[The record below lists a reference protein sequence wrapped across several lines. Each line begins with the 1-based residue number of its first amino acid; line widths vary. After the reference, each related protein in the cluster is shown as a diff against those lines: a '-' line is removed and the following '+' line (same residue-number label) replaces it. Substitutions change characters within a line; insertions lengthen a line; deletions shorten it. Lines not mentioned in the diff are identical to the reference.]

1 MIPSILSR
9 QLRQGVSD
17 FLRTTFPVSTPFFHG
32 IVDRLLAS
40 DGGVF
45 KGPYLSIQLPFQ
57 QGKGGPD
64 YFPEIPMQFPPHRHQ
79 EQAFVRLSGHKPRST
94 IVATGT
100 GSGKTECF
108 LYPILDHCLRHR
120 GEPGIKA
127 ILIYPMNALA
137 TNQAKRIARTVFDN
151 PNLKGNI
158 TAGLYVG
165 QKENEPQR
173 VMSRDGII
181 TNKDT
186 LRLKPPDILLTN
198 YKMLDYLLIRPRDF
212 LLWQNNDA
220 ETLRYLVVDELH
232 TFDGAQGTDLACLIR
247 RLKARLGTPEN
258 HLCCVGTSATLGT
271 SEEQEALLDYAQQV
285 FGEPFE
291 KDAVIHETR
300 ISAGEFLDKSPI
312 TRIELPPLNR
322 AADLDPQTHEDYRQ
336 YAATQHALWFET
348 DIPPEAFENAGWRI
362 QLAEH
367 LKGHLFFQNLLKILG
382 GRIRACDEIV
392 RELAK
397 VTPGLRDANPE
408 YMTKLL
414 DSMLTLVS
422 LALTERGE
430 DDTAPFLQ
438 VRLQMWLR
446 ELRRM
451 VGEIGDPPVLRFSD
465 DLTDEQ
471 LERHLPL
478 IHCRECNSMGWVGL
492 KRQQDDQI
500 RTKLEDVYVAF
511 FNNNPNTVFLFPDEA
526 DCTDPGADGSFHHI
540 CPDCRTLASNADA
553 ETCPSCG
560 RKGVIRVFVPD
571 TKRLIKGEVAA
582 LHNCPYCGG
591 HNSLT
596 VLGSRAASLTSVMI
610 GQLYS
615 STFNDDKK
623 LLAFSDSVQDAAHRA
638 GFFSGRTYRFNFRI
652 ALQRFV
658 QDQGSGLSLSQ
669 LPPAFIRY
677 WSEKLGEKAFIA
689 TFLAPNMAWMGEYD
703 YLKTFGRLPEGARL
717 RSDVEKRI
725 GWEIVNEYGFNAR
738 IGRTLEKTGSSVAH
752 LDPERM
758 EELAERILT
767 ALRNEIGG
775 LRNLE
780 ADPLKTFLAG
790 IMAHMKNQGAVMHPD
805 LGEYIQG
812 WGNTFLL
819 KKIPWMPSFGPKT
832 RAPAFLT
839 TARKYRFDQLFSTSS
854 SRRTWYEAWLIKCF
868 YPVNP
873 FVPSLTKDMYEL
885 ILKEMVS
892 AGVLVARQQRNDH
905 IWGIRPEA
913 LHISDRVVQLRCDQ
927 CSHNASVADSEKA
940 LWEEAPC
947 LRFNCHGRYRAQ
959 PSEVDYYARL
969 YAGGDVNRI
978 FSEEHTGMLTR
989 DEREDLEKRFQAM
1002 DRQPWDPNLLSCT
1015 PTLEL
1020 GIDIGELSSIIL
1032 CSIPPAQAN
1041 YLQRIGRAGRRDGNA
1056 LNVAVANARPHDLY
1070 FFAEPARMIAGQVDP
1085 PGVFLNASAVLER
1098 QFTAYCLD
1106 RWVATGIKESAIPP
1120 QLRHVLGNLEPEN
1133 PEKFPHSFLRFVDT
1147 HRTALFDDF
1156 IAMFEGALSTDSI
1169 QHMKAFVMG
1178 ERGAEGSL
1186 AYRLVEGLHYQ
1197 QKERE
1202 SLKKKV
1208 NTLKGKIRT
1217 KEQSKVRDPSYEAE
1231 LTELKQEKSAMQ
1243 SLVARIGDRETL
1255 NFLTDEGLI
1264 PNYAFPEAGV
1274 VLRSI
1279 IYRRKGKIKEGE
1291 SKYDTWMYEYER
1303 PARSAIHE
1311 LVPESF
1317 FYAGGRRVQVDQID
1331 LDVSEVE
1338 NWRFCN
1344 NCSHMALAEAAH
1356 KISACPGCGS
1366 AMWSDDGQ
1374 KQKML
1379 RMRTVFSSTSDRESR
1394 IGDDSD
1400 DREPSFFNKQM
1411 LVNFMPRHITN
1422 AFRVDSDVL
1431 PFGFE
1436 FLSKATFREINFG
1449 EKGETGAIVPI
1460 AGQQMPRKGFLFCR
1474 YCGKVQ
1480 RSNGEIRHAFTCT
1493 SRKKESADNLTEC
1506 VYLYREFSS
1515 EAIRILLPVTTFSGS
1530 DRKLHSF
1537 VAALHLGLKH
1547 KFGGNIDHLQT
1558 TLADEPVPDSHFRK
1572 NYLVLYDTVPGGTG
1586 YLKQLMRSG
1595 APLMEVFEAALKAL
1609 RACDC
1614 NQDPEK
1620 DGCYR
1625 CLYAYR
1631 TSFNMAATSRDT
1643 AIELLD
1649 EILKHREK
1657 LVQIDTL
1664 RNVKINALFDS
1675 ELEAR
1680 FVEALQRS
1688 RSDDRP
1694 MTLSKSVVNAKPG
1707 YFLKIAGRA
1716 WYMEPQV
1723 KLGPDDGVSV
1733 PSKADF
1739 VLRPA
1744 RSRDNALPI
1753 AVFTDGFFYHKD
1765 RIGLDMAQR
1774 AAIVRSR
1781 KYRVW
1786 SLSWRDVENR
1796 YKSQGNY
1803 FENFLNPAD
1812 SPSGKDMDRF
1822 MEHYGAGPLCRL
1834 HKADS
1839 FEWLL
1844 RFLED
1849 PAEDMWRACAFV
1861 HGLMTLDAK
1870 RFSTPE
1876 SIGTWTEKVRHAF
1889 PEGIREA
1896 MASSSDEGLY
1906 GLIERDN
1913 AATGPLLKLFSTV
1926 DKTAVSNGHMD
1937 RMRLA
1942 CCLFNSAE
1950 NRENETFEEL
1960 WNGYLRLYNLYQF
1973 LPGAMFAASDDFE
1986 SGVYEKTAEERP
1998 EDRGEAGR
2006 AARPDADTAVW
2017 EEVRELADPVLE
2029 DFLNMLENKGGPL
2042 PEVGFEL
2049 GNETGEVIAEAE
2061 LGWPELKVAFVGD
2074 WQMAYGTALES
2085 AGWQVYRLDHVLKA
2099 PETVIDVLVR

>member
-1 MIPSILSR
+1 MIPSILAR

-45 KGPYLSIQLPFQ
+45 KGPYLSIQLPFE

-64 YFPEIPMQFPPHRHQ
+64 YFPDIPMIFAPYRHQ
-79 EQAFVRLSGHKPRST
+79 EEAFRRLAGEKPRST

-108 LYPILDHCLRHR
+108 LYPILSHCLRHR

-137 TNQAKRIARTVFDN
+137 TDQAKRIGQTIFDN
-151 PNLKGNI
+151 PSLKGSI

-165 QKENEPQR
+165 QKESEPQR

-212 LLWQNNDA
+212 PLWQNNIP
-220 ETLRYLVVDELH
+220 ESLRFLVVDELH
-232 TFDGAQGTDLACLIR
+232 TFDGAQGTDLACLVR
-247 RLKARLGTPEN
+247 RLKARLGTPDK

-271 SEEQEALLDYAQQV
+271 SEETDALLDYARQV
-285 FGEPFE
+285 FGESFE

-312 TRIELPPLNR
+312 TRIALPSLER
-322 AADLDPQTHEDYRQ
+322 AEDLDPQSHDDYRQ
-336 YAATQHALWFET
+336 YVAAQHALWFET
-348 DIPPEAFENAGWRI
+348 DIQPETFETTGWRT
-362 QLAEH
+362 QLADH

-382 GRIRACDEIV
+382 GRV
-392 RELAK
+392 RETKEITDELAR
-397 VTPGLRDANPE
+397 VTPGLRNADPE
-408 YMTKLL
+408 YTARLL
-414 DSMLTLVS
+414 DSLLTLVS
-422 LALTERGE
+422 MALAERG
-430 DDTAPFLQ
+430 DGGTAPFLQ

-451 VGEIGDPPVLRFSD
+451 VGEIGDPPALRFSD

-471 LERHLPL
+471 LDRHLPL
-478 IHCRECNSMGWVGL
+478 VHCRECNSMGWVGL
-492 KRQQDDQI
+492 KRPQDDQI
-500 RTKLEDVYVAF
+500 RTRLEDVYVAF
-511 FNNNPNTVFLFPDEA
+511 FNNDPKTVFLFPDDA
-526 DCTDPGADGSFHHI
+526 DVTSAGAEGTFHHI
-540 CPDCRTLASNADA
+540 CPDCRTLSSQADA
-553 ETCPSCG
+553 ESCPSCG

-571 TKRLIKGEVAA
+571 TRRRINDEVEV

-610 GQLYS
+610 GQLFS
-615 STFNDDKK
+615 STYNDDKK

-638 GFFSGRTYRFNFRI
+638 GFFGGRTYRFNFRI

-658 QDQGSGLSLSQ
+658 QDQGKGLSLSE

-677 WSEKLGEKAFIA
+677 WLENLGEKGFVA
-689 TFLAPNMAWMGEYD
+689 TFLAPNMAWMPEYD
-703 YLKTFGRLPEGARL
+703 YLTTFGRLPDGARL
-717 RSDVEKRI
+717 QADVEKRI
-725 GWEIVNEYGFNAR
+725 GWEILNEYGFNAR

-752 LDPERM
+752 LDPEHMEAMAGRM
-758 EELAERILT
+758 GT
-767 ALRNEIGG
+767 CLRNEIGG
-775 LRNLE
+775 LRNLD
-780 ADPLKTFLAG
+780 AHTLKAFLSG
-790 IMAHMKNQGAVMHPD
+790 LLAHMKDQGAILHEA
-805 LGEYIQG
+805 LGEYMES

-839 TARKYRFDQLFSTSS
+839 TGRRYRFDQLFNTTC
-854 SRRTWYEAWLIKCF
+854 SRRTWYEAWLIKCLS
-868 YPVNP
+868 PINP
-873 FVPSLTKDMYEL
+873 FIPSLTRDLYEL

-892 AGVLVARQQRNDH
+892 AGVLEARQQRNETL
-905 IWGIRPEA
+905 WGIRPEA
-913 LHISDRVVQLRCDQ
+913 LRVSEHVVQFRCDR
-927 CSHNASVADSEKA
+927 CSHNASVAASEKA

-947 LRFNCHGRYRAQ
+947 LRFNCDGYYREE
-959 PSEVDYYARL
+959 PLKIDYYAKL

-989 DEREDLEKRFQAM
+989 EDREALEKRFQAV
-1002 DRQPWDPNLLSCT
+1002 DRRPWDPNLLSCT

-1020 GIDIGELSSIIL
+1020 GIDIGDLSTIIL

-1041 YLQRIGRAGRRDGNA
+1041 YFQRIGRAGRRDGNA

-1070 FFAEPARMIAGQVDP
+1070 FFADPGRMIAGQVDP

-1098 QFTAYCLD
+1098 QFAAFCFD
-1106 RWVATGIKESAIPP
+1106 RWVETGIKESAIPP
-1120 QLRHVLGNLEPEN
+1120 QLRHVLSNLEPEN
-1133 PEKFPHSFLRFVDT
+1133 PDKFPHSFLRFIDT
-1147 HRTALFDDF
+1147 HMTELFDDF
-1156 IAMFEGALSTDSI
+1156 IGLFQGALTEDSTAHI
-1169 QHMKAFVMG
+1169 EAFVMG
-1178 ERGAEGSL
+1178 GPGSEGTL
-1186 AYRLVEGLHYQ
+1186 AYRVVEGLHYQ
-1197 QKERE
+1197 RRERE
-1202 SLKKKV
+1202 SFKKKV
-1208 NTLKGKIRT
+1208 NTLKGKIRL
-1217 KEQSKVRDPSYEAE
+1217 KEASKVRDRNFEAE
-1231 LTELKQEKSAMQ
+1231 LTELKEEKSAMQ

-1255 NFLTDEGLI
+1255 NFLTDEGLL

-1279 IYRRKGKIKEGE
+1279 IYRKKGKIQEWE
-1291 SKYDTWMYEYER
+1291 SKYDTWTYEYER

-1317 FYAGGRRVQVDQID
+1317 FYAGGRKVQVDQID

-1344 NCSHMALAEAAH
+1344 NCAYMALAEEAH
-1356 KISACPGCGS
+1356 KFAACPECGS
-1366 AMWSDDGQ
+1366 PMWSDDGQ
-1374 KQKML
+1374 KQKMV
-1379 RMRTVFSSTSDRESR
+1379 RMRTVFSSTSDRDSR

-1400 DREPSFFNKQM
+1400 DREPSFYNRQM
-1411 LVNFMPRHITN
+1411 LVNFLPRHITD
-1422 AFRVDSDVL
+1422 AFRVDSDAF

-1436 FLSKATFREINFG
+1436 FLSKAAFREINFG
-1449 EKGETGAIVPI
+1449 EKGDVGQMVAI
-1460 AGQQMPRKGFLFCR
+1460 AGQQTPRKGFSFCR
-1474 YCGKVQ
+1474 HCGKVQ
-1480 RSNGEIRHAFTCT
+1480 KKNGEIRHAFTCT
-1493 SRKKESADNLTEC
+1493 SRNKEAAENLTEC

-1537 VAALHLGLKH
+1537 VAALHLGLKR

-1558 TLADEPVPDSHFRK
+1558 TLADEPVPDSTFRK

-1586 YLKQLMRSG
+1586 YLKQLMRSPE
-1595 APLMEVFEAALKAL
+1595 PLMEVFEAALNAL
-1609 RACDC
+1609 SACGC

-1631 TSFNMAATSRDT
+1631 TSFNMAATSRNA

-1657 LVQIDTL
+1657 LIRIDTL
-1664 RNVKINALFDS
+1664 RNVQVNALFDS

-1694 MTLSKSVVNAKPG
+1694 VSLTKSVVNGKPG
-1707 YFLKIAGRA
+1707 YFLKVGVTA
-1716 WYMEPQV
+1716 WYVEPQV
-1723 KLGPDDGVSV
+1723 TLGPDDGVSV
-1733 PSKADF
+1733 PSRADF

-1744 RSRDNALPI
+1744 RSRDKGLPI
-1753 AVFTDGFFYHKD
+1753 ALFTDGFFYHKD

-1774 AAIVRSR
+1774 AAIVRSG
-1781 KYRVW
+1781 KYHVW

-1796 YKSQGNY
+1796 YTSQGDY
-1803 FENFLNPAD
+1803 FENFLRPSD
-1812 SPSGKDMDRF
+1812 SPAGKDMDRF
-1822 MEHYGAGPLCRL
+1822 MAHYGAASLGRI

-1839 FEWLL
+1839 FEWLI
-1844 RFLED
+1844 RFLEA
-1849 PAEDMWRACAFV
+1849 PAEEAWQACAFV

-1870 RFSTPE
+1870 RFSTSESVVTWREMIEHALPE
-1876 SIGTWTEKVRHAF
+1876 SVVEEMT
-1889 PEGIREA
+1889 
-1896 MASSSDEGLY
+1896 ASDTDRLY
-1906 GLIERDN
+1906 GLFERD
-1913 AATGPLLKLFSTV
+1913 AAAGAPLLRLFSSMGKADV
-1926 DKTAVSNGHMD
+1926 NSGHVD

-1942 CCLFNSAE
+1942 CSLFNTDKNKE
-1950 NRENETFEEL
+1950 DKRFEAF
-1960 WNGYLRLYNLYQF
+1960 WNGYLRLFNLYQF
-1973 LPGAMFAASDDFE
+1973 LPGAMFAVSEDFE
-1986 SGVYEKTAEERP
+1986 SSVYEREIPKGPEERGKA
-1998 EDRGEAGR
+1998 DRAEKTESDR
-2006 AARPDADTAVW
+2006 AAW
-2017 EEVRELADPVLE
+2017 EEVRELADPLLRDFLHVLE
-2029 DFLNMLENKGGPL
+2029 KQGAAL
-2042 PEVGFEL
+2042 PEAGFEL
-2049 GNETGEVIAEAE
+2049 AQESGEVAAEAE
-2061 LGWPELKVAFVGD
+2061 LAWPEQKVS
-2074 WQMAYGTALES
+2074 LL
-2085 AGWQVYRLDHVLKA
+2085 AGWQSACQAVFEQSGWRTYRLDDVMDA
-2099 PETVIDVLVR
+2099 PEKVIGALEQ